1 MNRLLSLCMTI
12 LVSSA
17 VLLAMPCPAAAQGA
31 RQDVEQGRAM
41 LRAGF
46 RDVIGEELLLTD
58 AESDVFWPVY
68 DDYEAVVTGIMDR
81 YAGLITRYVD
91 RFNAGDLSNEYA
103 DELLEE
109 YFAIRLELL
118 EARRAHIPK
127 FKAILPALKVAQ
139 LYQLENK
146 LNAEVDIQLAMA
158 IPLISE

>member
-1 MNRLLSLCMTI
+1 MTI

-17 VLLAMPCPAAAQGA
+17 MLLATPGAATAQGA
-31 RQDVEQGRAM
+31 QQDIEQGRAM

-58 AESDVFWPVY
+58 AESDAFWPVY
-68 DDYEAVVTGIMDR
+68 DDYEAVITGIMDR

-109 YFAIRLELL
+109 YFAIRL
-118 EARRAHIPK
+118 
-127 FKAILPALKVAQ
+127 
-139 LYQLENK
+139 
-146 LNAEVDIQLAMA
+146 
-158 IPLISE
+158 

>member
-1 MNRLLSLCMTI
+1 
-12 LVSSA
+12 
-17 VLLAMPCPAAAQGA
+17 
-31 RQDVEQGRAM
+31 
-41 LRAGF
+41 
-46 RDVIGEELLLTD
+46 
-58 AESDVFWPVY
+58 
-68 DDYEAVVTGIMDR
+68 MDR
-81 YAGLITRYVD
+81 YAALITRYVD

-146 LNAEVDIQLAMA
+146 LNAEVDIQLAMV

>member
-1 MNRLLSLCMTI
+1 
-12 LVSSA
+12 
-17 VLLAMPCPAAAQGA
+17 
-31 RQDVEQGRAM
+31 M

-58 AESDVFWPVY
+58 AESDAFWPVY
-68 DDYEAVVTGIMDR
+68 DDYEAVITGIMDR

-118 EARRAHIPK
+118 EARRAHIPE

>member
-1 MNRLLSLCMTI
+1 
-12 LVSSA
+12 
-17 VLLAMPCPAAAQGA
+17 
-31 RQDVEQGRAM
+31 
-41 LRAGF
+41 
-46 RDVIGEELLLTD
+46 
-58 AESDVFWPVY
+58 
-68 DDYEAVVTGIMDR
+68 MDR
-81 YAGLITRYVD
+81 YAALITRYVD

-127 FKAILPALKVAQ
+127 FKAILPTLKVAQ

>member
-1 MNRLLSLCMTI
+1 
-12 LVSSA
+12 
-17 VLLAMPCPAAAQGA
+17 
-31 RQDVEQGRAM
+31 
-41 LRAGF
+41 
-46 RDVIGEELLLTD
+46 
-58 AESDVFWPVY
+58 
-68 DDYEAVVTGIMDR
+68 MDR

-118 EARRAHIPK
+118 EARRAHIPE